1 MRLPK
6 NLLDGTYGA
15 PSVLLCET
23 DKTPIASIDAIGLK
37 GTFKFNSYSEISFE
51 VSRTYIDMLTGET
64 KIYPY
69 YDKIEAL
76 RLVYLPEFGYFQI
89 QDPEI
94 EGNGIHEKKSIN
106 AYSLEYE
113 LSQKYLELF
122 TINDGTHG
130 SVDEV
135 VLYNPDNKDKSLLH
149 LILEKAYGWKIGH
162 IDSSLVKIARG
173 FDIDRTSIYD
183 FLMNEISDKFN
194 CIVVF
199 DTFKNTINI
208 YAESLVETFPGD
220 GKTTT
225 FILSHPFITIG
236 YIAIDGYKTNAYTYN
251 SATGEIVFDT
261 APKAKQIIE
270 VVDGYQE
277 RWDTDVFIS
286 FNNLAQQ
293 MNVSYSADDI
303 KTVLTV
309 TGDDDIDIRLVNM
322 GLPYIV
328 DLSYYY
334 TVDWMGQD
342 LYDAYT
348 AYLIKCNQYA
358 ENDLAFRTQLNAVN
372 DSISELKNRIS
383 TQYAK
388 ASVTADTIGTYY
400 LRSGS
405 PSNYYYTEVT
415 LPADYNA
422 NNTYYKINGVNLTKT
437 KLENLSEALIKYFKD
452 GVLESDDKTEI
463 TLSSIAEQF
472 AFVEGYSISNLITD
486 LLDDITDEDKERFV
500 NVFMNQLWDQ
510 YGLNMLD
517 KIAIPTYNNL
527 VTVSADA
534 GYSDI
539 YSTNYSRYYVHH
551 LCLESATAAKNEREA
566 QLSVLEDQ
574 KKSLEAGLGDIGDE
588 LAMNNPNNF
597 TEAQLIRLSP
607 FLRED
612 VYSDNSIV
620 ITDGDSDSERLK
632 CFEELKQCGQIELS
646 KLCEPKLSFKA
657 DMANIYALP
666 EFEPIIH
673 QFQLGNLVRVAL
685 RPDYIKRSRL
695 MKVDINFEKLDDFS
709 CEFGDL
715 TSARSASDI
724 HADLLAEAVSA
735 GKSVASNASYWNKGA
750 DKSNSID
757 IKMQQGL
764 LDAITSIKSID
775 GTQGVE
781 IDKYGIHLRK
791 LAEGSATEYDPE
803 QIWMVNN
810 KILFTD
816 DNFQTTKTVLGKFEY
831 DGQERYGLI
840 ADAVVSGYIAGSAI
854 EGGTIKIGDRGD
866 GTYNFEVDQYG
877 NVTMRGG
884 DSSSSSTS
892 YDLYQTII
900 DNKNTVDEIQSQ
912 KMYRVEVKIVR
923 GQNIFTSTN
932 EDHDEA
938 ELRCYVYSWGEDITS
953 KIPAG
958 SFNWK
963 RDSQNPIDDEQWNQ
977 KHVVNNGPSITITDE
992 DVTTN
997 ATFYCDVNILD

>member
-1 MRLPK
+1 MRLPRD
-6 NLLDGTYGA
+6 LLTGA
-15 PSVLLCET
+15 YIKPKVYLCEV
-23 DKTPIASIDAIGLK
+23 DKTRICELNVVDLK
-37 GTFKFNSYSEISFE
+37 GTFEFNKYSEISFQ
-51 VSRTYIDMLTGET
+51 VSRTYLDELFGET
-64 KIYPY
+64 RVHPF

-76 RLVYLPEFGYFQI
+76 RLIEMPEIGYFQI
-89 QDPEI
+89 QNPEI
-94 EGNGIHEKKSIN
+94 EGNGLNEIKNIN

-122 TINDGTHG
+122 TINTGTIE
-130 SVDEV
+130 SIDKV
-135 VLYNPDNKDKSLLH
+135 VLYNPNEKNKSLLH
-149 LILEKAYGWKIGH
+149 LVLEKAYGWKIGH
-162 IDSSLVKIARG
+162 VDNSLANIERMFEV
-173 FDIDRTSIYD
+173 DRTTIYD

-199 DTFKNTINI
+199 DTFTNTINI

-261 APKAKQIIE
+261 APKAKQTIE

-277 RWDTDVFIS
+277 RWDTDVFVT

-437 KLENLSEALIKYFKD
+437 KLENLSEALIKYFQD

-539 YSTNYSRYYVHH
+539 YSANYSRYYVHH

-574 KKSLEAGLGDIGDE
+574 KKNLKAGLDDIGDE

-724 HADLLAEAVSA
+724 HADLLAKAVSA

-854 EGGTIKIGDRGD
+854 EGGIIKIGDRGD
-866 GTYNFEVDQYG
+866 GTYNFEVDRNG

-884 DSSSSSTS
+884 EGIAGSVSN
-892 YDLYQTII
+892 L
-900 DNKNTVDEIQSQ
+900 QSQLNSINNQ
-912 KMYRVEVKIVR
+912 KMYRVEVVSRDRSIMTTRQQTALLECRV
-923 GQNIFTSTN
+923 F
-932 EDHDEA
+932 
-938 ELRCYVYSWGEDITS
+938 SWDEDITDTLS
-953 KIPAG
+953 ANL
-958 SFNWK
+958 FNWI
-963 RDSQNPIDDEQWNQ
+963 RTSNDPAYDADWNAQ
-977 KHVVNNGPSITITDE
+977 SIHKGRKTLTITTE
-992 DVTTN
+992 DISYN
-997 ATFYCDVNILD
+997 ASFSCQVNLPDD